1 MRSGRSSFWRS
12 VSAIV
17 WVVLAA
23 WMIWIPACAANPSES
38 EAGGSEAA
46 AIEVFVREGCPRCV
60 EAERFLDR
68 LRQEQPR
75 LTIRIHDVGR
85 DPTALWRLQELASRE
100 GQRAGVPAF
109 LIGGELWLGY
119 DSEATT
125 GRHLRDALARIER
138 SEQEGESTAE
148 VCPERA
154 SPICGPDVQLEI
166 FQVTLFGRRFTLEEL
181 GLPLFTVA
189 MGLLDGFNPCSMWVL
204 LLVISLLAP
213 MRNRLRMLAVAGI
226 FVVVEGIAYFFFMAA
241 WLELFL
247 LVGFSRISEVIVAVV
262 ALGAGMIHLKDFY
275 SLGSGV
281 SLSIPEAAKPGI
293 YARIRRILQ
302 AENLRGALIG
312 AVFLA
317 VLVQIVEFLCTSG
330 FPALYTRILTLHRQ
344 SGIGYYAYLLLYNLA
359 YLFDDFMVLAIGVI
373 TLSQRRLQEKEGR
386 WLKLVSGMV
395 MVGLGFYLLVAPGW
409 R

>member
-1 MRSGRSSFWRS
+1 M
-12 VSAIV
+12 IV
-17 WVVLAA
+17 WAVLLAL
-23 WMIWIPACAANPSES
+23 MNLLPAFAANPSEPEGTGP
-38 EAGGSEAA
+38 EAV
-46 AIEVFVREGCPRCV
+46 AIEVFVWEGCPRCV

-68 LRQEQPR
+68 LRQEQPA
-75 LTIRIHDVGR
+75 LTIRIHDVQR
-85 DPTALWRLQELASRE
+85 DPAALRRLQELASRE

-109 LIGGELWLGY
+109 LIGGKLWLGY

-125 GRHLRDALARIER
+125 GLRLRDALARIGR
-138 SEQEGESTAE
+138 SQQEGESAAE
-148 VCPERA
+148 SCPEQEFL
-154 SPICGPDVQLEI
+154 SCGPEIQPEI
-166 FQVTLFGRRFTLEEL
+166 FQVTWFGRRFTLEEL

-213 MRNRLRMLAVAGI
+213 MRDRLRMLAVAGV
-226 FVVVEGIAYFFFMAA
+226 FVAVEGIAYFLFMAA

-247 LVGFSRISEVIVAVV
+247 LVGVSRVSEVVVAVV

-275 SLGSGV
+275 SLQSGF
-281 SLSIPEAAKPGI
+281 SLSIPGAAKSSI

-302 AENLRGALIG
+302 AENLWGALIG

-330 FPALYTRILTLHRQ
+330 FPALYTRILTLHQ
-344 SGIGYYAYLLLYNLA
+344 ESGIGYYAYLLLYNLA
-359 YLFDDFMVLAIGVI
+359 YLFDDLVVLAVGVL

-386 WLKLVSGMV
+386 WLKLISGMV
-395 MVGLGFYLLVAPGW
+395 MVGLGSYLLAAPAW

>member
-1 MRSGRSSFWRS
+1 M
-12 VSAIV
+12 IV
-17 WVVLAA
+17 WTLLLAL
-23 WMIWIPACAANPSES
+23 MNLLPAFAANPSAPEGAES
-38 EAGGSEAA
+38 EKV

-60 EAERFLDR
+60 EAERFLER
-68 LRQEQPR
+68 LRQEQPA
-75 LTIRIHDVGR
+75 LTIRIHDVQR
-85 DPTALWRLQELASRE
+85 DPAALRRLQGLASRE

-109 LIGGELWLGY
+109 LIGGKLWLGY

-125 GRHLRDALARIER
+125 GLRLRDALTRIGR
-138 SEQEGESTAE
+138 SQQKEESAAESCPEQEFLS
-148 VCPERA
+148 
-154 SPICGPDVQLEI
+154 CGPEIQPEI
-166 FQVTLFGRRFTLEEL
+166 FQVTWFGRSFTLEEL

-213 MRNRLRMLAVAGI
+213 MRDRLRMLAVAGV
-226 FVVVEGIAYFFFMAA
+226 FVAVEGIAYFLFMAA

-247 LVGFSRISEVIVAVV
+247 LVGVSRVSEVVVAVV

-275 SLGSGV
+275 SVQSGF
-281 SLSIPEAAKPGI
+281 SLSIPEVAKPNI

-302 AENLRGALIG
+302 AENLWGAIIG
-312 AVFLA
+312 AVLLA
-317 VLVQIVEFLCTSG
+317 VLVQIVELLCTSG
-330 FPALYTRILTLHRQ
+330 FPALYTRILTLHRE

-359 YLFDDFMVLAIGVI
+359 YLFDDLIVLTIGVL

-386 WLKLVSGMV
+386 WLKWISGMV
-395 MVGLGFYLLVAPGW
+395 MVGLGLYLLAVPAW